1 MRAISKQSG
10 EFLYQQV
17 IDLIQQMQNAGTL
30 RAGDKLPSLRK
41 LSARLDVSVPT
52 IKQAYVELER
62 QGTIAARPQS
72 GYYLC
77 AEQTNNLRTK
87 RKDWQHAKPTV
98 VKCQSLIEKIHQA
111 LHLPDVLALGIANP
125 VMANPADKT
134 LTRTMRRVL
143 SRNSDK
149 AVSYGP
155 IHGDP
160 DLRRQI
166 AFRYQDCGV
175 SIMPDELVVTNGA
188 QEALSIALQ
197 CVANAGDV
205 IAVESPTYFGVLE
218 LIAGLHMKAL
228 EIRTCAETG
237 LCLDDL
243 AQAIEKHP
251 IKAAIFSTAI
261 NNPLGSMVS
270 EQNRQALVE
279 LLETHDIPLIEDDA
293 YGELYFDEPKPRS
306 ATFYSSKNQVL
317 TCSSFSKTAA
327 PGYRLGWLLPGQ
339 WEEQAKRIK
348 RGQSC
353 STSMIQQW
361 TLSEFIKSGDYDRH
375 LKVLRKNLSYNAE
388 RMRAFIYQHFPE
400 NTYVSAPHGGSVLWL
415 KCPNDINT
423 TTLFDQAIEN
433 GFSFTPG
440 SIFSPSGQYQ
450 DYLRISFGVEW
461 CEQVEQAL
469 LGLAKLIEDKC

>member
-1 MRAISKQSG
+1 MQAISKQSG
-10 EFLYQQV
+10 GFLYQQV
-17 IDLIQQMQNAGTL
+17 IDLIQQMQRSGTIK
-30 RAGDKLPSLRK
+30 AGDKLPSLRK
-41 LSARLDVSVPT
+41 LSTRLDVSVPT
-52 IKQAYVELER
+52 VKQAYMELER

-87 RKDWQHAKPTV
+87 RKDWQHAEPTE
-98 VKCQSLIEKIHQA
+98 VKCQSLIERVHQA
-111 LHLPDVLALGIANP
+111 LHLPGVLALGIANP

-143 SRNSDK
+143 SKHSDK
-149 AVSYGP
+149 SVSYGP

-166 AFRYQDCGV
+166 AFRYQDHGV
-175 SIMPDELVVTNGA
+175 SITPDELVITNGT
-188 QEALSIALQ
+188 QEALSIAIQ
-197 CVANAGDV
+197 CVAQPGDV

-218 LIAGLHMKAL
+218 LIAGLNMQAL
-228 EIRTCAETG
+228 EIRTCADTG

-243 AQAIEKHP
+243 AEAIEQHP
-251 IKAAIFSTAI
+251 IKVCMFSTAI
-261 NNPLGSMVS
+261 NNPLGSMMS
-270 EQNRQALVE
+270 DEKRQQLVH
-279 LLETHDIPLIEDDA
+279 LLEEFDIPLIEDDA
-293 YGELYFDEPKPRS
+293 YGELYFEGPQPRS
-306 ATFYSSKNQVL
+306 ATFYSRKNQVL

-339 WEEQAKRIK
+339 WEEKAKRLK

-353 STSMIQQW
+353 STSIIQQW

-388 RMRAFIYQHFPE
+388 RMRAFICQHFPE
-400 NTYVSAPHGGSVLWL
+400 NTYVCAPQGGCMLWI
-415 KCPNDINT
+415 KCPNSINT
-423 TTLFDQAIEN
+423 TTMFDDAIAN

-440 SIFSPSGQYQ
+440 SIFSPSGKYH
-450 DYLRISFGVEW
+450 DYLRISFGVQW
-461 CEQVEQAL
+461 DDQVEQAL
-469 LGLAKLIEDKC
+469 LGLAKLIKANC